1 MATFERPADGEDRL
15 AESAVCS
22 PRTDVLMC
30 RSLCLKSAGLDVLED
45 PFSTFELIH
54 PLGTRAIGA
63 PFPLTQSPDDAP
75 G

>member
-22 PRTDVLMC
+22 PRTNVLIC
-30 RSLCLKSAGLDVLED
+30 RSPSRESVGLDVLED
-45 PFSTFELIH
+45 PYSTFELIH

-63 PFPLTQSPDDAP
+63 PFPGSLT
-75 G
+75 